1 MGFQFG
7 RSEGFPSQYSENHTP
22 VTVDVTETILI
33 TVFVIISI
41 AYICIVPGYRK
52 KQSIYVAIK
61 VGFSIIIGCLLI
73 ENFGQEWEYGST
85 KSKTPYRAG
94 IGQEINAQMVVKIG
108 LRSVNITLKAKP
120 EEGTPLAKETID
132 YNERFPWTWDQ
143 GIIGFGP
150 YAGLLQRTFREGQR
164 KGLPIPILWIA
175 EYFVI
180 DGEGI
185 RFGRFYRT
193 AGWYCHI
200 LLWTAFAC
208 WILANIFLQS
218 VSRYA
223 AYLLGLIGGLQLLT
237 CFVWVCVHNPIP
249 LVIPFED
256 GVIKITLGQH
266 FWMTFGC
273 GLLCIFLSIIMIF
286 MDLRYPN
293 TLSTF
298 LQIDPLGQY
307 DECIIQHSI
316 KNENAIHFNQ
326 QKAVKYLDNELRKKG
341 HIDDS
346 MEMTSLSSQ
355 NMGMIVLKRRSTIQ
369 NAQKSLFRAPVP
381 MKMEIYEDVSVYEN
395 QDIAGSSKT
404 APKMEI
410 HNEEEEEKEEIKPPP
425 IPKKKKIKIRP

>member
-1 MGFQFG
+1 MFEFG
-7 RSEGFPSQYSENHTP
+7 RSEGFPSQYSAHHTP
-22 VTVDVTETILI
+22 VTIDVTETILVAI
-33 TVFVIISI
+33 FVIISI
-41 AYICIVPGYRK
+41 AYISIIPGYRK
-52 KQSIYVAIK
+52 KQSIYVTIK
-61 VGFSIIIGCLLI
+61 IGFSIVIGCLLI
-73 ENFGQEWEYGST
+73 VQNFGQEWEYGGT

-94 IGQEINAQMVVKIG
+94 ANQEIEAQMTVKIG
-108 LRSVNITLKAKP
+108 LRSVNITLKADP
-120 EEGTPLAKETID
+120 EEGTLLAKETID

-143 GIIGFGP
+143 GRIGFGP

-218 VSRYA
+218 VSRYV
-223 AYLLGLIGGLQLLT
+223 AYLTGLIGGLQLLT
-237 CFVWVCVHNPIP
+237 CLIWVCVHNPIP

-256 GVIKITLGQH
+256 GVIKMTLGLH

-273 GLLCIFLSIIMIF
+273 GLFCVLLAIIMIF

-298 LQIDPLGQY
+298 LEIDPLGQY
-307 DECIIQHSI
+307 DECIMRSCQMDDI
-316 KNENAIHFNQ
+316 
-326 QKAVKYLDNELRKKG
+326 LRKKV

-346 MEMTSLSSQ
+346 MEMTSTSTFSQ
-355 NMGMIVLKRRSTIQ
+355 DRNAGMMVLKRRSTIK

-381 MKMEIYEDVSVYEN
+381 VKMEIYDDVAVYEN
-395 QDIAGSSKT
+395 QNIAGSSKS
-404 APKMEI
+404 ASKMEMI
-410 HNEEEEEKEEIKPPP
+410 DEQNKIKPPP
-425 IPKKKKIKIRP
+425 IPKKKIVKVDP

>member
-1 MGFQFG
+1 MWFQFG
-7 RSEGFPSQYSENHTP
+7 RSEGFPSQYPEYHTP

-33 TVFVIISI
+33 MVFVIIAISYISI
-41 AYICIVPGYRK
+41 IPGYRK
-52 KQSIYVAIK
+52 RQSIYMTIK
-61 VGFSIIIGCLLI
+61 IGFSITIGCLLI
-73 ENFGQEWEYGST
+73 VENFGQEWEYGST
-85 KSKTPYRAG
+85 RSKTPYRAG
-94 IGQEINAQMVVKIG
+94 IGHEIDAHMAVKIG
-108 LRSVNITLKAKP
+108 LRSVNVTLKAKP
-120 EEGTPLAKETID
+120 EEGTPLAKETIN

-150 YAGLLQRTFREGQR
+150 YAGLLQRTFREGQG

-223 AYLLGLIGGLQLLT
+223 AYLTGLIGGLQLLT
-237 CFVWVCVHNPIP
+237 CLVWVCVHNPTP

-256 GVIKITLGQH
+256 GVIRMTLGLH
-266 FWMTFGC
+266 FWMTCGC
-273 GLLCIFLSIIMIF
+273 GLLCVLLAIIMIF
-286 MDLRYPN
+286 MDLRHPN
-293 TLSTF
+293 TLSTL

-307 DECIIQHSI
+307 DECVMRSCQ
-316 KNENAIHFNQ
+316 
-326 QKAVKYLDNELRKKG
+326 VDDMLRSKV
-341 HIDDS
+341 HMNDS

-355 NMGMIVLKRRSTIQ
+355 DRNTGMVVLKRRSTIKNVQ
-369 NAQKSLFRAPVP
+369 KKSLFRAPIP
-381 MKMEIYEDVSVYEN
+381 MKMEIYDDVVVYEN
-395 QDIAGSSKT
+395 QDIAGSSKN
-404 APKMEI
+404 APKMEVR
-410 HNEEEEEKEEIKPPP
+410 NEKAEDEEKNVKPPP
-425 IPKKKKIKIRP
+425 IPRKKKKKVNA

>member
-1 MGFQFG
+1 MEFQFG
-7 RSEGFPSQYSENHTP
+7 RSEGFPSQYAAHHTP

-33 TVFVIISI
+33 IVFVIISI
-41 AYICIVPGYRK
+41 TYISIIPGYRK
-52 KQSIYVAIK
+52 RQSIYIAIK
-61 VGFSIIIGCLLI
+61 IGFSIAIGCLLI
-73 ENFGQEWEYGST
+73 VENFGQEWEYGST

-94 IGQEINAQMVVKIG
+94 IGQEIDAQMAVKIG

-120 EEGTPLAKETID
+120 EENTLLAKETID

-208 WILANIFLQS
+208 WILTNIFLES

-223 AYLLGLIGGLQLLT
+223 AYLTGLIGGLQLLT
-237 CFVWVCVHNPIP
+237 CFVWVIVHNPIP

-256 GVIKITLGQH
+256 NVIKMTLGRH

-273 GLLCIFLSIIMIF
+273 
-286 MDLRYPN
+286 
-293 TLSTF
+293 
-298 LQIDPLGQY
+298 DPLGQY
-307 DECIIQHSI
+307 DECVMRNCQ
-316 KNENAIHFNQ
+316 
-326 QKAVKYLDNELRKKG
+326 VDMLRKK
-341 HIDDS
+341 IRKNDS
-346 MEMTSLSSQ
+346 MEMTSPPSLQ
-355 NMGMIVLKRRSTIQ
+355 NKNMRMMVLKRRSTIK
-369 NAQKSLFRAPVP
+369 NAQKSLFRAPIP
-381 MKMEIYEDVSVYEN
+381 MKMEIYDDVTIYEN
-395 QDIAGSSKT
+395 QDIAGSSKA
-404 APKMEI
+404 APEMEI
-410 HNEEEEEKEEIKPPP
+410 CNEKKEKKEENIKPPP
-425 IPKKKKIKIRP
+425 IPKKKKMKIRS

>member
-7 RSEGFPSQYSENHTP
+7 RSEGFPSQYSAHHTP

-33 TVFVIISI
+33 AVFVIIAI
-41 AYICIVPGYRK
+41 AYISVIPGYRK
-52 KQSIYVAIK
+52 RQSIYITIK
-61 VGFSIIIGCLLI
+61 IGFSIVIGCFLI
-73 ENFGQEWEYGST
+73 VENFGQEWEYGST
-85 KSKTPYRAG
+85 RSKTPYRAG
-94 IGQEINAQMVVKIG
+94 IGQEINAQMAVKIG

-120 EEGTPLAKETID
+120 REGTPLAKETID

-143 GIIGFGP
+143 GRIGFGP

-223 AYLLGLIGGLQLLT
+223 AYLIGLIGGLQLLT
-237 CFVWVCVHNPIP
+237 CLVWVYVHNPTP

-256 GVIKITLGQH
+256 GVIRMTLGMH

-273 GLLCIFLSIIMIF
+273 GLFCVLLAIIMIF

-293 TLSTF
+293 TLSTL

-307 DECIIQHSI
+307 DECVMRSCQ
-316 KNENAIHFNQ
+316 
-326 QKAVKYLDNELRKKG
+326 VDDVLRRKV
-341 HIDDS
+341 HMNDS
-346 MEMTSLSSQ
+346 MEMTSASSQ
-355 NMGMIVLKRRSTIQ
+355 DGNTGMMVLKRRSTIK
-369 NAQKSLFRAPVP
+369 NAQKSRFRAPVP
-381 MKMEIYEDVSVYEN
+381 MKMEIYDDVAIYEN
-395 QDIAGSSKT
+395 QDMAGSSKN
-404 APKMEI
+404 APMEV
-410 HNEEEEEKEEIKPPP
+410 HNEKKKEETDVKPPP
-425 IPKKKKIKIRP
+425 IPKKKKKKISPLTLGDRPINA

>member
-1 MGFQFG
+1 MNTFQFG
-7 RSEGFPSQYSENHTP
+7 RSEGFPSQYSAHHTP
-22 VTVDVTETILI
+22 VTIDVTETILI
-33 TVFVIISI
+33 AIFVVISI
-41 AYICIVPGYRK
+41 AYLSIILGYRK
-52 KQSIYVAIK
+52 KQSINVAIK
-61 VGFSIIIGCLLI
+61 VSSSIIIGCLLI
-73 ENFGQEWEYGST
+73 VENFGQEWEHGNA

-94 IGQEINAQMVVKIG
+94 VGQEIEAQMAVKIG

-143 GIIGFGP
+143 GRIGFGP

-218 VSRYA
+218 VSRHT
-223 AYLLGLIGGLQLLT
+223 AYLIGLIGGLQLLT
-237 CFVWVCVHNPIP
+237 CLVWICVHNPIP

-256 GVIKITLGQH
+256 SIIEMTLGQH

-273 GLLCIFLSIIMIF
+273 GLFCVLLAIIMIF

-293 TLSTF
+293 ALSTF
-298 LQIDPLGQY
+298 LGIDPLGQY
-307 DECIIQHSI
+307 DECVMRSCQ
-316 KNENAIHFNQ
+316 
-326 QKAVKYLDNELRKKG
+326 VDDVLRRKIN
-341 HIDDS
+341 IDGS
-346 MEMTSLSSQ
+346 MEMIPTSSFSQ
-355 NMGMIVLKRRSTIQ
+355 DKNTGMIVLKRRSTIK

-381 MKMEIYEDVSVYEN
+381 MKMEIYDDVTVYEN
-395 QDIAGSSKT
+395 QDIAKSSKDES
-404 APKMEI
+404 KKEVYY
-410 HNEEEEEKEEIKPPP
+410 EKEEGEKVKPP
-425 IPKKKKIKIRP
+425 IPRKKKMKIRV

>member
-1 MGFQFG
+1 MFEFG
-7 RSEGFPSQYSENHTP
+7 RSEGFPSQYSANHTP
-22 VTVDVTETILI
+22 VTIDVTETILI
-33 TVFVIISI
+33 TIFIIISI
-41 AYICIVPGYRK
+41 ACISIIPGYRK
-52 KQSIYVAIK
+52 KQSIYVTIK
-61 VGFSIIIGCLLI
+61 ISFSIVIGCFLI
-73 ENFGQEWEYGST
+73 VENFGQEWEYGST
-85 KSKTPYRAG
+85 ESKTSYRAG
-94 IGQEINAQMVVKIG
+94 VGQEIMAQMAVKIG
-108 LRSVNITLKAKP
+108 LRSVNITLKADP
-120 EEGTPLAKETID
+120 QEGTLLAKETID

-143 GIIGFGP
+143 GRIGFGP

-218 VSRYA
+218 VSRYV
-223 AYLLGLIGGLQLLT
+223 AYLTSMIGGLQLLT
-237 CFVWVCVHNPIP
+237 CLVWVCIHNPIP

-256 GVIKITLGQH
+256 NVIKMTLGLH

-273 GLLCIFLSIIMIF
+273 GLFCVLLAIIMIF

-298 LQIDPLGQY
+298 LEIDPLGQY
-307 DECIIQHSI
+307 DECVMRSCQVDNILHKSI
-316 KNENAIHFNQ
+316 
-326 QKAVKYLDNELRKKG
+326 YMDG
-341 HIDDS
+341 S
-346 MEMTSLSSQ
+346 MEMTLTSPFSQ
-355 NMGMIVLKRRSTIQ
+355 DRNTGMMILKRRSTIK

-381 MKMEIYEDVSVYEN
+381 MKMEIYDDVTIYEN
-395 QDIAGSSKT
+395 QNIAGSSKS
-404 APKMEI
+404 APKMEM
-410 HNEEEEEKEEIKPPP
+410 NEEQGTKPP
-425 IPKKKKIKIRP
+425 IPRKKRVKVSP

>member
-1 MGFQFG
+1 MSFQFG
-7 RSEGFPSQYSENHTP
+7 RSEGFPSQYSEHHTP
-22 VTVDVTETILI
+22 VTIDVLETILI
-33 TVFVIISI
+33 AVFVIISI
-41 AYICIVPGYRK
+41 AYISIIPGYRK
-52 KQSIYVAIK
+52 RQSIYITIK
-61 VGFSIIIGCLLI
+61 VGFSIAIGCLLLV

-85 KSKTPYRAG
+85 RSKTPYRAG
-94 IGQEINAQMVVKIG
+94 TGQEIDAQMAIKIG

-143 GIIGFGP
+143 GRIGFGP

-223 AYLLGLIGGLQLLT
+223 AYLIGLIGGLQLLT
-237 CFVWVCVHNPIP
+237 CLVWVLVHNPIP
-249 LVIPFED
+249 LVIPFEG
-256 GVIKITLGQH
+256 GVIRMTLGMH
-266 FWMTFGC
+266 FWMTFSC
-273 GLLCIFLSIIMIF
+273 GVFCVLLAIIMIF

-293 TLSTF
+293 TLSTL

-307 DECIIQHSI
+307 DECIIRSCQMDD
-316 KNENAIHFNQ
+316 
-326 QKAVKYLDNELRKKG
+326 VLRKKV
-341 HIDDS
+341 HINDS
-346 MEMTSLSSQ
+346 IEMASPSSQ
-355 NMGMIVLKRRSTIQ
+355 DGNTGMMILKRRSTIKT
-369 NAQKSLFRAPVP
+369 AQKSLFRAPVP
-381 MKMEIYEDVSVYEN
+381 MKMEIYDDVTIYEN
-395 QDIAGSSKT
+395 QDIAGSSKN
-404 APKMEI
+404 APEI
-410 HNEEEEEKEEIKPPP
+410 EVHNEKDDKEENVKPPP
-425 IPKKKKIKIRP
+425 IPKKKKKKINPSR